1 MRDRLESDQGKL
13 FNQRVH
19 LGDAVLDDHLA
30 RKIDTALDLSCLR
43 SGLAPHY
50 LSMGRPSIDPEEMIR
65 MLIFHGAATITV
77 RGKPGS
83 FDR

>member
-1 MRDRLESDQGKL
+1 MTKVNCSTNE
-13 FNQRVH
+13 FH

-43 SGLAPHY
+43 SGLAPP
-50 LSMGRPSIDPEEMIR
+50 MGRPSIDPEEMIR